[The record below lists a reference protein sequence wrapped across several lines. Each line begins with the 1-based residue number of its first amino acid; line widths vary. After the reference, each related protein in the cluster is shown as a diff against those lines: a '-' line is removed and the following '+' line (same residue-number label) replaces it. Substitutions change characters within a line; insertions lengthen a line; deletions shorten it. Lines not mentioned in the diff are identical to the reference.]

1 MYKANGQGGPTSV
14 VSPQLFVVRNV
25 KKPGEILHLQRL
37 PCFAAANAMRYGVDA
52 EGESRE
58 VISAPLPAGD

>member
-1 MYKANGQGGPTSV
+1 
-14 VSPQLFVVRNV
+14 LFVVRNV